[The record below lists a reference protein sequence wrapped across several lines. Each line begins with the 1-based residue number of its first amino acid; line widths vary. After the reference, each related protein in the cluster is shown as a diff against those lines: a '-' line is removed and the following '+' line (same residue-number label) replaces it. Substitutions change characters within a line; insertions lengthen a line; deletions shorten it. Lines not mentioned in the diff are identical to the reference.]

1 MEELAEVKKKS
12 TGTLALMSVLT
23 AAAMILSYVESQIPT
38 LIPIPG
44 VKLGLANL
52 AVIMALYLLNVKSA
66 VVISLLRVLLVSML
80 FGNVMSLSYSLAGA
94 ALSLTGMALLRK
106 LPAFSTVSVSIAGGV
121 LHNIGQIIV
130 AALLTDKAIFIAY
143 LPVLLVSGVAAGTL
157 IGIIAGQVIIRLQ
170 RALKGI
176 RS

>member
-1 MEELAEVKKKS
+1 
-12 TGTLALMSVLT
+12 
-23 AAAMILSYVESQIPT
+23 MILSYVESQIPT

>member
-1 MEELAEVKKKS
+1 
-12 TGTLALMSVLT
+12 MSVLT

-157 IGIIAGQVIIRLQ
+157 IGIIAGQVILRLQ